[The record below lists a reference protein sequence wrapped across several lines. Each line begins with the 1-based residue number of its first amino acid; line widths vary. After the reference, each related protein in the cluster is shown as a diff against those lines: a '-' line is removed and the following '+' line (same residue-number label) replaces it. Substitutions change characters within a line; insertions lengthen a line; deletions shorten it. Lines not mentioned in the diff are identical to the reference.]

1 MKHRKHSKTYS
12 TAQCRLMILG
22 LVLSGT
28 AVMETTPADAAVLDS
43 ISLVQ
48 NTSDHSD
55 NTALNEGFGGI
66 SNRMSIEEDGTYKLD
81 YGDQIYHH
89 NETALLKSGGD
100 ISIDIASE
108 LNKPNA
114 KINPSNEKQSGGI
127 EGLRV
132 QSGMHLHNVAIKIH
146 GNSYHF
152 SYSEYGKGG
161 NQKIR
166 GITVYSA
173 DEPIQ
178 IDQYHQENNL
188 TVHAAAEVTAVRADS
203 ATINIGDCY
212 IKSLVTKGNEFESGA
227 YLANNGLYALDEY
240 KKSKSRGVIN
250 VTGKHVY
257 IDTNSNNF
265 SKLYDSDDYQA
276 DVSKNDAISGKY
288 GGTVNVNVDGTAED
302 VAIIGNLDAKEGT
315 INMQL
320 ANGQSYWHGSQA
332 NYTDTKKK
340 GTLNLSISNGA
351 QWVPD
356 GYQQNKL
363 DGKADPVGTERIT
376 ALTLKDGGIVNL
388 HGFDS
393 FIGQK
398 TAVQELHIDELKGT
412 GGIFRMDVNTKA
424 TPNGGR
430 NGSDFVYVSKGE
442 GTHYIQPVDPQRLKG
457 LTTPVWVADAAPNV
471 SFTGYTKKETIDEGF
486 LYDYIPTVEKNVV
499 VADTA
504 QNQYGNNWYITAVKE
519 QTKPVVPVIEAS
531 MLNTYATERARL
543 ELDSLNKRMG
553 ELRDYKDT
561 KAGWWVRHKSGQI
574 EGSGSSW
581 FKNTYHFNQL
591 GFDRQ
596 GKVDQ
601 DGRTWYGMAA
611 HYSDD
616 DAAYHQG
623 HGSEKSYGASLYSS
637 WEGNKGHYTDYVL
650 KYSHLTN
657 KFTAYDTTGS
667 ADGDY
672 DNNGVTLSAEYGH
685 KTNYQNGWMIEPQ
698 TELAYTHISGA
709 DYTMSNGIRV
719 NQDNENSLIGRV
731 GFRLGREYNRD
742 NAARHSQWY
751 VKMDLLHEFAGD
763 HGISMTSSDASQYY
777 HHDADGSDTWL
788 TWGVGGNAA
797 LSDHSWAYA
806 DLEKSAAGDIN
817 TNWQVDAGIRCA
829 F

>member
-1 MKHRKHSKTYS
+1 MSFDHNHT
-12 TAQCRLMILG
+12 G
-22 LVLSGT
+22 GGVLVD
-28 AVMETTPADAAVLDS
+28 AETPDS

-55 NTALNEGFGGI
+55 NTAPNEGFGGI
-66 SNRMSIEEDGTYKLD
+66 SNRMSIEEGGNYKLT

-89 NETALLKSGGD
+89 NESALLKPGGD
-100 ISIDIASE
+100 ISVDITSAV
-108 LNKPNA
+108 NKPNA
-114 KINPSNEKQSGGI
+114 TIDPGNKKQSGAI

-132 QSGMHLHNVAIKIH
+132 ESGMHLNNIDMKIH
-146 GNSYHF
+146 GDSYD
-152 SYSEYGKGG
+152 YDYDWGG
-161 NQKIR
+161 NQKLR
-166 GITVYSA
+166 GTTVDGA
-173 DEPIQ
+173 NEPIQ

-188 TVHAAAEVTAVRADS
+188 TIHAATEATAVRADS

-212 IKSLVTKGNEFESGA
+212 IKSLVTKGDGLAEGA

-240 KKSKSRGVIN
+240 KASKSRGVIN

-265 SKLYDSDDYQA
+265 SKLYDSDNYQT

-288 GGTVNVNVDGTAED
+288 GGTVNVNIDGTAED
-302 VAIIGNLDAKEGT
+302 VAIIGNLDAKQGM
-315 INMQL
+315 INLNL
-320 ANGQSYWHGSQA
+320 ANDQSYWHGSQA
-332 NYTDTKKK
+332 NYTETKKN
-340 GTLNLSISNGA
+340 GTLNLTISNGA

-356 GYQQNKL
+356 GYQQNKVS
-363 DGKADPVGTERIT
+363 GKVDPVGTERIT

-398 TAVQELHIDELKGT
+398 TAAKELHVDDLKGN
-412 GGIFRMDVNTKA
+412 GGIFRLDVNTKA

-430 NGSDFVYVSKGE
+430 NGSDFVYVQKGE

-457 LTTPVWVADAAPNV
+457 LTTPVWVADADSNV

-499 VADTA
+499 AADTV
-504 QNQYGNNWYITAVKE
+504 QNQYGNNWYITTVSE
-519 QTKPVVPVIEAS
+519 QTKPIVPVIEAS
-531 MLNTYATERARL
+531 MVNTYATERARL

-561 KAGWWVRHKSGQI
+561 EAGWWVRHKSGQI

-591 GFDRQ
+591 GFD
-596 GKVDQ
+596 KQ
-601 DGRTWYGMAA
+601 DGSNKNGRTWYGIAA

-616 DAAYHQG
+616 DAEYRQG
-623 HGSEKSYGASLYSS
+623 NGTEKSYGASLYTS
-637 WEGNKGHYTDYVL
+637 WEGNKGHYMDYVL

-657 KFTAYDTTGS
+657 KFTAYDSTGT
-667 ADGDY
+667 ATGDY
-672 DNNGVTLSAEYGH
+672 DNNALSLSAEYGR
-685 KTNYQNGWMIEPQ
+685 KKRFGSGWMIEPQ
-698 TELAYTHISGA
+698 TELTYTHISGA

-719 NQDNENSLIGRV
+719 HQDDDDSLIGRV
-731 GFRLGREYNRD
+731 GFRLGREYHLD
-742 NAARHSQWY
+742 DSAKLSQWY
-751 VKMDLLHEFAGD
+751 VKLDLLHEFAGD
-763 HGISMTSSDASQYY
+763 LGIAMTSADGSQYY
-777 HHDADGSDTWL
+777 RHDSNGSDTWV
-788 TWGVGGNAA
+788 TWGIGGNAA
-797 LSDHSWAYA
+797 LSDYTWLYA

-817 TNWQVDAGIRCA
+817 TNWQIDAGVRWA